1 MVYHWF
7 FIALIVSSLL
17 SLQLGISYWISGG
30 SLGFL
35 AIVLCF
41 LFSASS
47 INIPRV
53 NGEKL
58 ILWASALILSVRIIL
73 ESERLLLQLRIIFFM
88 IAYVLSFT
96 GPSLT
101 LWQIRHTKII
111 ASSVINSAA
120 IVNLLLF
127 LSIILS
133 FLPGTPFNPSRLVI
147 FLDRWLVTNKT
158 FETVDQALKSIY
170 YQANIGRIS
179 LFYGEP
185 SYLALVIGV
194 CTYVILLGV
203 TLNKYQAN
211 SAFVFSL
218 FSRPLLFSLFIL
230 GLLMLVVTGSFLGF
244 LFFCFLLTYFF
255 LFFSRRRSE
264 SVYVIAMVC
273 SLVLPVATVFLLDL
287 PFIQLFQTRF
297 ASIVGGT
304 DLSSSG
310 RIYPFVLFFQNIFGY
325 GSSLQVELNR
335 AGFPSVDSGVVSH
348 LLLYGVFFAS
358 YFMMTILVLRSSFGG
373 TRLALSYCIFLTL
386 SWSQSGNIFT
396 ADKFFLSLLPLPLLM
411 AHRNRAPNLQ

>member
-53 NGEKL
+53 NEEKL
-58 ILWASALILSVRIIL
+58 ILWAAALILAVRIIL
-73 ESERLLLQLRIIFFM
+73 SSERFLLQLRIIFFM
-88 IAYVLSFT
+88 VAYVYFFT

-101 LWQIRHTKII
+101 FLQIRRTKI

-120 IVNLLLF
+120 IVNLFLF
-127 LSIILS
+127 LSFLLS
-133 FLPGTPFNPSRLVI
+133 FLPGSPLNPSRLVT

-158 FETVDQALKSIY
+158 FETIDQALNSIY

-185 SYLALVIGV
+185 SYLALVIGA
-194 CTYVILLGV
+194 CTYVILLGI
-203 TLNKYQAN
+203 TLNKFQAN
-211 SAFVFSL
+211 SAFVYSL
-218 FSRPLLFSLFIL
+218 FSKPLLFLLFIL
-230 GLLMLVVTGSFLGF
+230 GLLMLVFTGSFLGF
-244 LFFCFLLTYFF
+244 LFFCYLLTYFL
-255 LFFSRRRSE
+255 LFYSRRSSE

-287 PFIQLFQTRF
+287 PFIQLFQTRI
-297 ASIVGGT
+297 ASIAGGT
-304 DLSSSG
+304 DLSSAG
-310 RIYPFVLFFQNIFGY
+310 RIYPFVLFAQNIFGY

-335 AGFPSVDSGVVSH
+335 AGFSSVDSGVVSH

-358 YFMMTILVLRSSFGG
+358 YFVMTILVLRSTFGG
-373 TRLALSYCIFLTL
+373 TKVALSYCIFLTL
-386 SWSQSGNIFT
+386 SWSQSGNIFS

-411 AHRNRAPNLQ
+411 VHRNKLLNPR